1 MSDMVQISRLDK
13 AAPPVAPAP
22 LPMPFTV
29 ELPTRY
35 YSRAAVEETAR
46 AFDGIVSLDTRV
58 GDGVLAVTFNS
69 VDPEA
74 SDARE
79 VREVIDEFLNHALYG
94 SATASEEASR

>member
-58 GDGVLAVTFNS
+58 GDGVLAVTFSS

-74 SDARE
+74 GDA
-79 VREVIDEFLNHALYG
+79 REVIDEFLNHALYG